1 MSPKLLQNV
10 INRSILICSLTLAA
24 QEKGMWRAESSTA
37 RSITGD
43 VALSDERIS
52 INFSTFPMIR
62 IRSLEKAETSAAF
75 DAVST
80 ADGTGSLYSL
90 NIPGTK
96 KFLHKNTLCGTEDAQ
111 WMATYVSGK
120 TLQLAFFSGGKTP
133 VLTLDAM
140 ANSTNLCG
148 TFSYAK

>member
-1 MSPKLLQNV
+1 MSPNKLQKTITESL
-10 INRSILICSLTLAA
+10 LLCCLTLAA

-43 VALSDERIS
+43 VALSDEKLS

-62 IRSLEKAETSAAF
+62 IRSLDKSESSAAF

-80 ADGTGSLYSL
+80 PDGTGSLFSL

-96 KFLHKNTLCGTEDAQ
+96 KFLHKNTLCGTEDAH

-120 TLQLAFFSGGKTP
+120 TLQLAFFSGEKSP

-140 ANSTNLCG
+140 ANSTDLCG
-148 TFSYAK
+148 TFSYVK

>member
-1 MSPKLLQNV
+1 MSQKVLQKIITGSLL
-10 INRSILICSLTLAA
+10 LCCLTVTA

-43 VALSDERIS
+43 VALSGEKIS

-62 IRSLEKAETSAAF
+62 IRSLDKSESSAAF
-75 DAVST
+75 DAVNT
-80 ADGTGSLYSL
+80 PDGTGGLYSL
-90 NIPGTK
+90 NIPGAK

-120 TLQLAFFSGGKTP
+120 ALQLAFFSGQKSP

-140 ANSTNLCG
+140 ANSTDLCG
-148 TFSYAK
+148 TFSYVK